1 MCVVWS
7 MFGLHIS
14 PIQPQPNPTWTMA
27 MGITLLQSADMCHRV
42 QSLLT
47 SPKSHTATATC
58 LHLLFDIIS
67 RGRVWVRGDYDS
79 FIHST
84 IRTLHWWYKYWAFR
98 QDCQLEL
105 EHIWPRAT
113 WQHFFSAWTPSAF
126 TIGDR
131 WPPSPP
137 ALCTWAPIWHPYM
150 TSLSSFTIY
159 SLSSDI
165 RKFGLAPRLHKMII
179 E

>member
-1 MCVVWS
+1 MCVVS
-7 MFGLHIS
+7 DTDGLT
-14 PIQPQPNPTWTMA
+14 P

-47 SPKSHTATATC
+47 SPKSPTATATC

-137 ALCTWAPIWHPYM
+137 TLCTWAPIWHPYM

-159 SLSSDI
+159 SLSSHI

>member
-1 MCVVWS
+1 
-7 MFGLHIS
+7 
-14 PIQPQPNPTWTMA
+14 
-27 MGITLLQSADMCHRV
+27 MCHRV

-47 SPKSHTATATC
+47 SPKSPTATATC

-137 ALCTWAPIWHPYM
+137 VYLGTYLAPIHDKSIQFYHLFFVIPYQK
-150 TSLSSFTIY
+150 IW
-159 SLSSDI
+159 
-165 RKFGLAPRLHKMII
+165 FGTKVTQNDNRII
-179 E
+179 QGHIVHFCPIWPPVTFSKKVKCDTQCI

>member
-1 MCVVWS
+1 MHN
-7 MFGLHIS
+7 GNEELHCCRHVS
-14 PIQPQPNPTWTMA
+14 SCSVTA
-27 MGITLLQSADMCHRV
+27 HITKITHCHCYLLA
-42 QSLLT
+42 
-47 SPKSHTATATC
+47 
-58 LHLLFDIIS
+58 LLFDINS
-67 RGRVWVRGDYDS
+67 QGRVWVGGDYDS
-79 FIHST
+79 LIHST
-84 IRTLHWWYKYWAFR
+84 IRTLHWWNKYWAFR

-113 WQHFFSAWTPSAF
+113 WQHFFSAWKPSAF

-159 SLSSDI
+159 SLSSHI
-165 RKFGLAPRLHKMII
+165 RKFGLAPSLYKMII